1 MAVAEALDAGVTV
14 ELAVELL
21 DPDPDNVRDE
31 LGDVAGLAAS
41 IAELG
46 VLEPLLV
53 CPAGDRYTIVFGHR
67 RLRAAIAAKRATVPC
82 TVRELT
88 PAERLE
94 AQLVENLQRQD
105 LSPIEEAR
113 GYRRLLDAGYTQRK
127 LVDRVGRSQSHISK
141 RLTLLNL
148 PERYQGEVERKALPV
163 DDAVNLARLAEHPER
178 IALAV
183 ERIRRRGSAAKDA
196 VNAELE
202 ALEGERLRLEAIA
215 KLHDEGVR
223 VVEYPKH
230 GWWDSKAKPLG
241 KGWNEVNVS
250 RKVVAE
256 RGHLAAAVSP
266 TGEVVYVC
274 TDPKPYE
281 EAKRNGRAPSSKAT
295 LERRAAEAKEAARKE
310 RDAKRA
316 KKAVAATRRAAVRTW
331 LGDID
336 ARPTTTVPG
345 GDDALAMVL
354 TALVHEYHSAP
365 VERVACE
372 LLGLERGSGVLRR
385 HAAGGHAWATAVAVA
400 IANVEVSLE
409 QVNAYRD
416 VEAGDAKRYE
426 GVLKAAGF
434 REPTK
439 KRAK

>member
-1 MAVAEALDAGVTV
+1 MTVAEALAAFDFV
-14 ELAVELL
+14 ELDVELL
-21 DPDPDNVRDE
+21 VPDPDNVRGE

-53 CPAGDRYTIVFGHR
+53 CPAGDRFTVVFGHR
-67 RLRAAIAAKRATVPC
+67 RLRAAVAAKRTTVPC
-82 TVRELT
+82 TVRDLT

-105 LSPIEEAR
+105 ISPIAEAR

-148 PERYQGEVERKALPV
+148 PERYRDDVARKAIAV
-163 DDAVNLARLAEHPER
+163 DDAVNLARLAEHPDR
-178 IALAV
+178 IPLAV
-183 ERIRRRGSAAKDA
+183 ERIRRNGTPAKDA
-196 VNAELE
+196 VNAELQ
-202 ALEGERLRLEAIA
+202 AVEGERRRLEAIA
-215 KLHDEGVR
+215 KLHEAGVR
-223 VVEYPKH
+223 VIDYPRH
-230 GWWDSKAKPLG
+230 GHWWDQKAKPLG
-241 KGWNEVNVS
+241 KGWDKLDVA
-250 RKVVAE
+250 RKVVAD

-266 TGEVVYVC
+266 TGEVIYVC

-281 EAKRNGRAPSSKAT
+281 EARRNSRPPASKKA
-295 LERRAAEAKEAARKE
+295 LERQAAEAAETARKE

-316 KKAVAATRRAAVRTW
+316 KKAAATTRRGAVRTW
-331 LGDID
+331 LADLD

-354 TALVHEYHSAP
+354 TALVGEYHASP

-372 LLGLERGSGVLRR
+372 LLGLERTSGILRR

-400 IANVEVSLE
+400 VADVEVSLE

-416 VEAGDAKRYE
+416 PDPADMKRYQA
-426 GVLKAAGF
+426 VLKAVGY
-434 REPTK
+434 REPK
-439 KRAK
+439 